1 MNKFKYTTNAG
12 GGANIFNP
20 NFVTGFCEKFTSI
33 NTKCNGIILIYPT
46 SLTLKFRPFLDSIFI
61 LEKFYLNKNFARC
74 LFTSSSNKKSKFSS
88 VRN

>member
-1 MNKFKYTTNAG
+1 MNKLKYTTNAG

-46 SLTLKFRPFLDSIFI
+46 ALAL
-61 LEKFYLNKNFARC
+61 
-74 LFTSSSNKKSKFSS
+74 
-88 VRN
+88 